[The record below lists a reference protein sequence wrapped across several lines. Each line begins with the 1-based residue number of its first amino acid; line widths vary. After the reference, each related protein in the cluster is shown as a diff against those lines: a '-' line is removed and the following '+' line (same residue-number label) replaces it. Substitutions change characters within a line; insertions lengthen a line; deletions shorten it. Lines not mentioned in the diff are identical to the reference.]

1 VPDYQ
6 WPEKTKRKVIGKRAD
21 RVDAMIK
28 ASGGAKYGFD
38 VNRPGMLYAVLLTCP
53 HAHARVT
60 SVDTSAAEAIQGV
73 MAIEIV
79 SKPGTEIQWAGTEI
93 VGIAA
98 VSEEI
103 ARDAARQVK
112 VDYEIL
118 PHMVKEDDLAKAGDR
133 AKTGGEQSRGDP
145 DRAFQE
151 ADVVSEGHYGI
162 PVIVHITPET
172 HGQVVEWQGDTIN
185 IWPTT
190 QGVCPYATEVSNLLK
205 IPVSQVHVHMD
216 HMGGGFG
223 SKFPADRWCIVASQL
238 AKKSGKPVKLFL
250 DRATD
255 VTIAGNRPSHFA
267 DIKVAAK
274 KDGTITAWQSKSWS
288 TGGITGGGSS
298 PLPYVFSE
306 IPNRRMVHT
315 SVSLNTG
322 GSRAFRAPNHPQASY
337 LTCCALDDLAHR
349 LGMDPMELMAKNA
362 GYTARPAVYRA
373 QLSTAAELIDW
384 KKRWHPRGDPSPGH
398 IKRGLGIGVG
408 TWNGAGQPSQV
419 RTTIFP
425 DGRVEIE
432 TGSQDLGT
440 GTRTIITMVA
450 AESLGLPMEAIRLNI
465 GDSRYP
471 PSDASGGSTTV
482 GGTSSATRKST
493 LNALDKLFAAAS
505 SSLESP
511 PDHLEAVDGE
521 IRVKENPGKRLT
533 WKAACAKLGDKP
545 IVEMGE
551 NNPRSP
557 GGLNTGNVGGVQ
569 MADVSVDTET
579 GIVKMNKLV
588 AVQDCG
594 MVINPKTAESVV
606 YSACTMSIGAALY
619 EERIMDAL
627 TGRVLNPDHAWYKLT
642 GIGDYGEIVVHLCLD
657 PEHDQRG
664 VVGLGEPPVV
674 PGIAAIANAVANA
687 IGVRVPRVPLT
698 PDRVLAALASAA
710 IERRA

>member
-1 VPDYQ
+1 MPDYK
-6 WPEKTKRKVIGKRAD
+6 WPEKTKRKVIGTRAD
-21 RVDAMIK
+21 RIDAMIK
-28 ASGGAKYGFD
+28 ASGVAKYAFD
-38 VNRPGMLYAVLLTCP
+38 TKRPGMLYAMLLTSP

-60 SVDTSAAEAIQGV
+60 SLDTSAAEAMDGV
-73 MAIEIV
+73 KAVEIV

-98 VSEEI
+98 VSETI

-112 VDYEIL
+112 VEYEVL
-118 PHMVKEDDLAKAGDR
+118 PHVVKEDDLAKAGDR
-133 AKTGGEQSRGDP
+133 AKTGGEQVRGEP
-145 DRAFQE
+145 DHAFQE
-151 ADVVSEGHYGI
+151 AEVVSEGHYGI
-162 PVIVHITPET
+162 PVIVHCTPET
-172 HGQVVEWQGDTIN
+172 HGQVVEWEGETIH

-190 QGVCPYATEVSNLLK
+190 QGVCPYADEISQLLK
-205 IPVSQVHVHMD
+205 IPIAQVHVHMD

-223 SKFPADRWCIVASQL
+223 SKFPADRWSVVAAQL
-238 AKKSGKPVKLFL
+238 AKKTGKPVKLFL

-255 VTIAGNRPSHFA
+255 VTIAGNRPSFFA

-288 TGGITGGGSS
+288 TGGFTGGGAP
-298 PLPYVFSE
+298 PLPYVFAD

-322 GSRAFRAPNHPQASY
+322 GSRAFRAPNHPQASF

-349 LGMDPMELMAKNA
+349 LGMDPMELLSKNA
-362 GYTARPAVYRA
+362 GFTARPAVYRA
-373 QLSTAAELIDW
+373 QLATAADLMDW
-384 KKRWHPRGDPSPGH
+384 KKRWHPRGDSGSGPV
-398 IKRGLGIGVG
+398 KRGLGVGLG
-408 TWNGAGQPSQV
+408 TWNGAGQASQV
-419 RTTIFP
+419 RTTIQP
-425 DGRVEIE
+425 DGRVEVE

-450 AESLGLPMEAIRLNI
+450 AESLALPMEAIRLNI

-471 PSDASGGSTTV
+471 RSESSGGSTTV

-493 LNALDKLFAAAS
+493 LNALDKLFAAVS
-505 SSLESP
+505 GSLGAP
-511 PDHLEAVDGE
+511 ADQLEAVDGE
-521 IRVKENPGKRLT
+521 IRVKGNPAKRLA
-533 WKAACAKLGDKP
+533 WKAACAKLDKP

-569 MADVSVDTET
+569 MADVSVDIET

-594 MVINPKTAESVV
+594 MIINPKTAESVV

-619 EERIMDAL
+619 EERVMDAF
-627 TGRVLNPDHAWYKLT
+627 TGRVLNPDMAWYKFT
-642 GIGDYGEIVVHLCLD
+642 GIGDYGEIVVHLNME

-664 VVGLGEPPVV
+664 VVGLGEPPIV
-674 PGIAAIANAVANA
+674 PGVGAIANAVANA
-687 IGVRVPRVPLT
+687 IGVRVPHVPLT
-698 PDRVLAALASAA
+698 PDRVLAAL
-710 IERRA
+710 ERRA